1 VLFFIRI
8 NKIKMSIYKISENG
22 IDPINKTSFQ
32 EQKILERTHLQSYL
46 RDKIEII
53 SPNTLIISEEF
64 SEWNESKRR
73 IDLLGVDKNAN
84 LVVIELKRTESGDHM
99 ELQALRY
106 ASMISAMSFKKC
118 ISVYQKYL
126 DSRNIEMDAKDSLL
140 NFLEWDTLEKDFAV
154 DVKIVLASA
163 GFSKELTTSV
173 MWLIGKNI
181 DITCIKL
188 APYIFNDELLLNVT
202 QIIPLPEAEDYL
214 IQLKEKAAE
223 RQVAIQSSKDTSK
236 YLFRGMTLGKGRLVL
251 EIVKEFVKQNP
262 LLTFLELKEKFPIE
276 LQGSTGV
283 INEIEYIDK
292 KYSHTPIKRHFL
304 KEDEILTTHD
314 NNKFAVCS
322 QWGIG
327 NIHSILEL
335 AKKEGF
341 EIQVL

>member
-1 VLFFIRI
+1 
-8 NKIKMSIYKISENG
+8 MSIYKISEDG
-22 IDPINKTSFQ
+22 IYPIHKTSFQ
-32 EQKILERTHLQSYL
+32 EQRIFERTHLQAYL
-46 RDKIEII
+46 RDKIDII
-53 SPNTLIISEEF
+53 APNTLVISEEF
-64 SEWNESKRR
+64 SEWDESKRR
-73 IDLLGVDKNAN
+73 IDLLGIDKDAN
-84 LVVIELKRTESGDHM
+84 LVVIELKRTESGNHM

-126 DSRNIEMDAKDSLL
+126 NFRNIEIDAQDSLL
-140 NFLEWDTLEKDFAV
+140 SFLEWDTPLEKDFAV

-181 DITCIKL
+181 DITSIKL

-214 IQLKEKAAE
+214 IQIKEKAAE
-223 RQVAIQSSKDTSK
+223 RQVAIQSSRDTSK

-251 EIVKEFVKQNP
+251 EIVKEYVKQNP
-262 LLTFLELKEKFPIE
+262 FLTFSELKEKFPSE
-276 LQGSTGV
+276 LQGSIGV
-283 INEIEYIDK
+283 INEIGYIYE
-292 KYSHTPIKRHFL
+292 KYAHTPIKRHFL
-304 KEDEILTTHD
+304 KEDEILKSHD
-314 NNKFAVCS
+314 NNQFAVCS

-327 NIHSILEL
+327 NIHTILEI